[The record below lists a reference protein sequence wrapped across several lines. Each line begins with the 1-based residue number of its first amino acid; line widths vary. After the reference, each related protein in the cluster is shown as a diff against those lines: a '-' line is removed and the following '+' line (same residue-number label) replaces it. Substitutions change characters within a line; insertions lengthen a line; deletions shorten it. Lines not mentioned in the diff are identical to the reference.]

1 MDIEALLAQE
11 SDDDDL
17 DLDSV
22 DLEALLRDD
31 SDGDDDEDLAA
42 LVPSLIL
49 GSLDPGSAGV
59 PDFDPDDTFEEDG
72 DEALQELLR
81 EAIDEGGVDLDYHAS
96 AFAIDDIIAEAEVD
110 DEEGSDEQV
119 ARKLEASHADA
130 PCQVQ
135 PPPSATES
143 SPGEPKP
150 ANPPAKPSARFS
162 TPATP
167 APRQSA
173 KSRLEMAENREQRL
187 LKLGVSETL
196 TPLQGKRRG
205 STRTISAAAGTGS
218 GERQSDGHSSG
229 VVLSDMQ
236 AISRQLEKNS
246 TVQYQHSPGLPTA
259 VATHSKFLAIGT
271 DRCLVLLFDHFQEVR
286 QILGNTAD
294 AETDGAVTSVD
305 ISPNGECLVS
315 GLASG
320 KIVLWDLIKG
330 VALRALPEAH
340 ASPIMAVRFYHEKDP
355 SIVSVDTRG
364 CVNKVLFQK
373 AMWSQT
379 FSVQTECLL
388 DGAAGQVP
396 CICTMPSRAQ
406 SSADE
411 TARHFQGQNDRNG
424 AAGAATSSGGENL
437 PQGLILVALS
447 SERSSFVVAVEPTVE
462 VVYKWARPPEVLS
475 DAPAPFLP
483 CLAWGW
489 TLVKGGGPKVLPV
502 LARGWGQSIDLLQ
515 VVPAHAMLGDGSTA
529 NGAAVP
535 AQSGPTGV
543 TYEPLTSL
551 ATSCTVV
558 AIEWLGPQVIG
569 YLSTSSELHIID
581 TLSMQ
586 EIEVCDVSTVNLVSA
601 TYLRSNTLSP
611 RDGAANE
618 LERGAAES
626 FLNSFRA
633 SEGKVYMLGKTSL
646 GTARVQ
652 SWSQRIEALVEVC
665 EVTVVPAFKIIFE
678 FRSMRSRFFYS
689 IVDLIKTSLS

>member
-1 MDIEALLAQE
+1 MELFFGFYELFSRRPILDNSECWAMGPTIDIEALLAQE

-17 DLDSV
+17 DLDAV
-22 DLEALLRDD
+22 DLEALLRND

-49 GSLDPGSAGV
+49 GSFDPGSPGA
-59 PDFDPDDTFEEDG
+59 PEYNLEDAYEEDG
-72 DEALQELLR
+72 NEALQELLR
-81 EAIDEGGVDLDYHAS
+81 EAIDEGDNGLDYEAS
-96 AFAIDDIIAEAEVD
+96 AFAIDDIIAEAELD
-110 DEEGSDEQV
+110 DEESSEEHV
-119 ARKLEASHADA
+119 ASKLASHADE
-130 PCQVQ
+130 PSRIQ
-135 PPPSATES
+135 PPPTATETCTVN
-143 SPGEPKP
+143 PLP
-150 ANPPAKPSARFS
+150 AKSISRPSLGLSPPATS
-162 TPATP
+162 

-205 STRTISAAAGTGS
+205 TAKVASAVADTAS
-218 GERQSDGHSSG
+218 GERQTDGHSSG
-229 VVLSDMQ
+229 VVLSNMQ

-246 TVQYQHSPGLPTA
+246 TVQYQLSPGLPTA
-259 VATHSKFLAIGT
+259 VATHSKFLAVGT

-286 QILGNTAD
+286 QILGNTSD

-330 VALRALPEAH
+330 AVLKALPEAH
-340 ASPIMAVRFYHEKDP
+340 ASPIMAVRFYHEKDS

-373 AMWSQT
+373 TMWSQT
-379 FSVQTECLL
+379 YSVQTECLL

-411 TARHFQGQNDRNG
+411 TARHFQGQNDRTSASAGTAAVANG
-424 AAGAATSSGGENL
+424 ESL

-462 VVYKWARPPEVLS
+462 VVFKWARPSEVHGEAS
-475 DAPAPFLP
+475 ASCLP

-515 VVPAHAMLGDGSTA
+515 VVPAHGGMLDHDSPAPSGATA
-529 NGAAVP
+529 P
-535 AQSGPTGV
+535 PPSGPTGV
-543 TYEPLTSL
+543 TYEPLTSIE
-551 ATSCTVV
+551 TSCTVV
-558 AIEWLGPQVIG
+558 AVEWLGPQVIG
-569 YLSTSSELHIID
+569 YLSTSRELHIID

-586 EIEVCDVSTVNLVSA
+586 EMEVCDVSSVNLVSA
-601 TYLRSNTLSP
+601 TFLRNNTLLP
-611 RDGAANE
+611 RDGASTE
-618 LERGAAES
+618 LERGTAES

-633 SEGKVYMLGKTSL
+633 SEGKVYMLGRTSL

-652 SWSQRIEALVEVC
+652 SWSQRIEALVEV
-665 EVTVVPAFKIIFE
+665 
-678 FRSMRSRFFYS
+678 
-689 IVDLIKTSLS
+689 